1 MREESEVNA
10 WVPVHIVGYVSWAVV
25 DDEPEL
31 NLHREYFCRTE
42 SGEHSFCVDQVV
54 ANRVQR

>member
-1 MREESEVNA
+1 MYGF
-10 WVPVHIVGYVSWAVV
+10 HIVGYVLWAVV

-42 SGEHSFCVDQVV
+42 SDSGV
-54 ANRVQR
+54 A

>member
-1 MREESEVNA
+1 MYRF
-10 WVPVHIVGYVSWAVV
+10 HIVGYVSWAVV

-54 ANRVQR
+54 GAQVHFILDIN

>member
-1 MREESEVNA
+1 MYGF
-10 WVPVHIVGYVSWAVV
+10 HIVGYVSWAAV
-25 DDEPEL
+25 DDELEL
-31 NLHREYFCRTE
+31 NLHRGYFCRTE